1 MAQILT
7 EMWLL
12 INGTV
17 AVQQELFIQLAQ
29 AIPEHSALLGPTP
42 FISALE
48 TMMAL
53 GQVVNPGLLR

>member
-29 AIPEHSALLGPTP
+29 ITPEHSILQEPILSTSESK
-42 FISALE
+42 I
-48 TMMAL
+48 MMAL
-53 GQVVNPGLLR
+53 GQVVNPE